1 MMGDEQQGATA
12 ATLDVRGE
20 AKKPFLDI
28 REEFEGAIVYLDGPA
43 AEIVQ
48 WTFGGL
54 DFFFG
59 LGAEHVTLLPSAAT
73 QYAHLSLSPVL
84 RASTPVAHVPTPT
97 HTHTQQ

>member
-1 MMGDEQQGATA
+1 MEQGDEQGRGV
-12 ATLDVRGE
+12 DVRRE

-28 REEFEGAIVYLDGPA
+28 QEEFKGAIVYLDGPA

-59 LGAEHVTLLPSAAT
+59 LGAEHVTLLPSASNGCVHAF
-73 QYAHLSLSPVL
+73 SLYVSYGYN
-84 RASTPVAHVPTPT
+84 R
-97 HTHTQQ
+97 